1 MSDTASGTEPR
12 PEPAVVRVELH
23 AFKSEACLVARDLE
37 IEPDDLVIVHDDEG
51 DDFGRVIGRVDGED
65 ASGIVLRRAT
75 QEDRAVREELDK
87 KTKRV
92 LDLFLRQKDE
102 FGLKMKVVDAHWC
115 WDRRKICFYFIAD
128 QRLDFRGLHKVI
140 SSALNI
146 RVAIKQIGVRDH
158 ARMIGGIGICGREVC
173 CRAYMTELSP
183 IALRMARLQSL
194 FVEPAKISGLCGKLL
209 CCLKFEEET
218 YRQTLA
224 EMPRIGSQVRTERGV
239 GEVSGVDVPTRH
251 VTVRFEDDVEQV
263 VALEDIAGEEPID

>member
-1 MSDTASGTEPR
+1 MSGTTSRPEPR
-12 PEPAVVRVELH
+12 AEPAVVRVELH

-51 DDFGRVIGRVDGED
+51 DDLGRVIGRIDGED

-75 QEDRAVREELDK
+75 EEDRAIREELDK

-102 FGLKMKVVDAHWC
+102 FGLKMKVVDAHWR

-224 EMPRIGSQVRTERGV
+224 EMPRVGSQVRTERGV

-251 VTVRFEDDVEQV
+251 VTVRFEDDIERV
-263 VALEDIAGEEPID
+263 VALEDIAGEE

>member
-1 MSDTASGTEPR
+1 MSGTTPGAGHRVEPV
-12 PEPAVVRVELH
+12 VVRVELH
-23 AFKSEACLVARDLE
+23 AFKFESCLVARDLE
-37 IEPDDLVIVHDDEG
+37 IGPDDLVIVHDDEG
-51 DDFGRVIGRVDGED
+51 DDFGRVVGRADGED

-75 QEDRAVREELDK
+75 EEDLAVRKELDR

-92 LDLFLRQKDE
+92 LDLFRRQKDE
-102 FGLKMKVVDAHWC
+102 FGLKMKVVDAHWR

-173 CRAYMTELSP
+173 CRAHMTELSP

-218 YRQTLA
+218 YRQALA
-224 EMPRIGSQVRTERGV
+224 EMPRVGSQVRTGRGV
-239 GEVSGVDVPTRH
+239 GEVTGIDVPTRR
-251 VTVRFEDDVEQV
+251 VTIRFEDDIEHV
-263 VALEDIAGEEPID
+263 VALEEIAGEE